1 MKVLIALFLSIS
13 FLNFNYGIDLYD
25 GPKTTAELKGQL
37 LDSDDQ
43 PIGFVN
49 VALYLAQNGSLA
61 KVEVTD
67 EEGRFS
73 FSKIKP
79 GVYNL
84 EASFVGFTPLK
95 VEAIS
100 LIENQQKDLGSLKMV
115 SDAVELEGATVT
127 AKRVMVEV
135 KPDRTVFNV
144 EGTINSAGENGLGL
158 LRKAPGVLVDNNNN
172 ISVMSRSGVLIYV
185 DGKRL
190 PINGDA
196 LTNYLQNLPAEQID
210 RIDIITNPGAKYEA
224 EGNAGIIDIRLKK
237 DKTIGANGSA
247 SSNVSQGRY
256 ATAGGS
262 LSGNYRNK
270 KLNIFATLGLNAG
283 TRYNDMDFIN
293 FQNNLVIDE
302 YNFTK
307 TNFNDRNVRFGTDFF
322 VAKNHTVGFLVTGGV
337 GSNSSISDNFSTIS
351 TGLGTPIDSILIANN
366 ETERTNDRL
375 TFNVNYAWNNG
386 KKSLNIDADYGTYN
400 NDADFFQPNLYY
412 DQSREQLLSSN
423 ITSYTTPTQ
432 INIATFKV
440 DYEVPLLKGTV
451 GVGTK
456 LSNVGTTNE
465 FLFNNIINEEVI
477 FNNQRSNT
485 FDYSETVYAGY
496 VNYATNLSK
505 KIGFSAGVR
514 TEVTDVIG
522 DLEAFDVSLNED
534 PISQFYTNYF
544 PTVGLTYQLKPM
556 QSLSLN
562 FGSRINRPD
571 YNVLNPFRVQMSE
584 LSFSKGNAFLLPE
597 RVYNAELGYT
607 LFYRFNFK
615 LGYSKTYD
623 QITRLIAPDD
633 EDPRAGFITWANLAE
648 QEVFSFNAS
657 LPFQITDWWSLY
669 LNANA
674 SQISNKAEYDNGG
687 IVDVQVFNY
696 SFFQQQTFELPN
708 KFTAEISGWYSGP
721 GVWGGVFL
729 YDPQWSLNL
738 GLQRKFLNDKMNVK
752 LSVNDIFF
760 QSGWTGE
767 SSFNG
772 LVSSGRG
779 NWDSRRAALA
789 VSYNFGNS
797 NIKSRRRKTG
807 LEDESKRV
815 GN

>member
-1 MKVLIALFLSIS
+1 MRGFLTLLLSLIL
-13 FLNFNYGIDLYD
+13 LNFNYAFEYSN
-25 GPKTTAELKGQL
+25 GPKTTATLQGQL
-37 LDSDDQ
+37 IDNDDQ
-43 PIGFVN
+43 PVGFAN
-49 VALYLAQNGSLA
+49 VALYLAQDGSLA

-67 EEGRFS
+67 VNGKFS
-73 FSKIKP
+73 FNKINP
-79 GVYNL
+79 GIYNL

-95 VEAIS
+95 IDAIS
-100 LIENQQKDLGSLKMV
+100 LIENQQKDLGPLKMI

-127 AKRVMVEV
+127 AKRAMVEV

-144 EGTINSAGENGLGL
+144 EGTINSAGDNGLGL

-196 LTNYLQNLPAEQID
+196 LTNYLENLPAEQIE

-237 DKTIGANGSA
+237 DKTVGANGSV
-247 SSNVSQGRY
+247 STNVSQGRY

-270 KLNIFATLGLNAG
+270 TLNTFATLGLNTG
-283 TRYNDMDFIN
+283 SRYNDMDFSN
-293 FQNNLVIDE
+293 LQNGLLIDE
-302 YNFTK
+302 YNFSK
-307 TNFNDRNVRFGTDFF
+307 TNFNNTNLRVGTDFF
-322 VAKNHTVGFLVTGGV
+322 VAKNHTVGFLFTGGV
-337 GSNSSISDNFSTIS
+337 GSNSSVSDNLSTIS
-351 TGLGTPIDSILIANN
+351 QGGSSPIDSILVANN
-366 ETERTNDRL
+366 LTEGTNDNL
-375 TFNVNYAWNNG
+375 TFNINYAWNTG
-386 KKSLNIDADYGTYN
+386 KQSINIDADYGVYF
-400 NDADFFQPNLYY
+400 NDADYYQPNLYY
-412 DQSREQLLSSN
+412 DEGRNELLSSN
-423 ITSYTTPTQ
+423 ITSYRTPTE
-432 INIATFKV
+432 ISIATFKV
-440 DYEVPLLKGTV
+440 DYEVPLMGGTF

-465 FLFNNIINEEVI
+465 FLFNNIINDETI

-496 VNYATNLSK
+496 INYAANLSEK
-505 KIGFSAGVR
+505 MGFSAGVR
-514 TEVTDVIG
+514 TEITDVTG
-522 DLEAFDVSLNED
+522 DLKAFDVSLNED

-584 LSFSKGNAFLLPE
+584 LSFRKGNAFLLPE
-597 RVYNAELGYT
+597 RVYNAEFGYT
-607 LFYRFNFK
+607 LMYRFNFK

-623 QITRLIAPDD
+623 QITRLIAPDED
-633 EDPRAGFITWANLAE
+633 DPRAGFITWANLAE
-648 QEVFSFNAS
+648 QTVFSFNAS
-657 LPFQITDWWSLY
+657 LPFQITKWWSLY

-674 SQISNKAEYDNGG
+674 SQINNQAEYDDGG

-696 SFFQQQTFELPN
+696 SLFQQSTFELPG
-708 KFTAEISGWYSGP
+708 KFTGEISGWYGGP

-729 YDPQWSLNL
+729 YDPQWALNL

-752 LSVNDIFF
+752 LSLNDIFF
-760 QSGWTGE
+760 TSGWTGE

-772 LVSSGRG
+772 LVSTGRG

-789 VSYNFGNS
+789 ISYSFGNS
-797 NIKSRRRKTG
+797 NIKSRKRKTG

-815 GN
+815 SN